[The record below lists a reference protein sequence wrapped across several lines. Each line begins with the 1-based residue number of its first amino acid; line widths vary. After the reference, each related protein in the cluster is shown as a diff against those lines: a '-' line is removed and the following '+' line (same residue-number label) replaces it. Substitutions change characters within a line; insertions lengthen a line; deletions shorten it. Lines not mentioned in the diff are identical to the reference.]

1 MDTRAGDDVGAGHAL
16 HARTAVPL
24 AGDGGEVIRRAL
36 DGGALHVVQD
46 AAHTTQFA
54 RRGPGHRGRGAGGE
68 SRGR

>member
-36 DGGALHVVQD
+36 DGGALHEVLD
-46 AAHTTQFA
+46 AAHSAELLAAA
-54 RRGPGHRGRGAGGE
+54 RAARSAVD
-68 SRGR
+68 